1 MLCYLA
7 FGFPPYMAMA
17 MHTDYY
23 VGRDGRQKL
32 RGKQKKSR
40 GGGGGCWQRAGA
52 MISTQTAV
60 TSLKVDRTQLNPC
73 LALPAAQLPVLR

>member
-40 GGGGGCWQRAGA
+40 GMVVVVAG
-52 MISTQTAV
+52 
-60 TSLKVDRTQLNPC
+60 RE
-73 LALPAAQLPVLR
+73 PVR